1 MGNRPAN
8 TPAVSFHSQAVAVI
22 ALTGALLFSAGVVS
36 SGFLPGHLWQAGL
49 RWAGLVCLAVAGV
62 RRHSLTYWILF
73 AMLLG
78 GEIGFD
84 RPGIAE
90 HLRFLSEIFLRLIKV
105 IVAPLILGS
114 LISGIAGH
122 GDLRGLGRISIK
134 TIDFF
139 ELVHNLALFLGVA
152 AIDISRAGEGIML
165 PQTAVSSAAAI
176 AAPISWEEFLV
187 HVFPENL

>member
-1 MGNRPAN
+1 MTLAGI
-8 TPAVSFHSQAVAVI
+8 V
-22 ALTGALLFSAGVVS
+22 LFSAGIVCS
-36 SGFLPGHLWQAGL
+36 TFLPGHTWFAGL
-49 RWAGLVCLAVAGV
+49 RWTGLACLAAGGL
-62 RRHSLTYWILF
+62 RKRSLTYWIFF
-73 AMLLG
+73 AMLFG

-90 HLRFLSEIFLRLIKV
+90 HLHFLSDIFLRLIKI

-134 TIDFF
+134 TLVYF
-139 ELVHNLALFLGVA
+139 ELVTTLALFIGVA

-176 AAPISWEEFLV
+176 AATISWEEFLV
-187 HVFPENL
+187 HVFPENLAKSV